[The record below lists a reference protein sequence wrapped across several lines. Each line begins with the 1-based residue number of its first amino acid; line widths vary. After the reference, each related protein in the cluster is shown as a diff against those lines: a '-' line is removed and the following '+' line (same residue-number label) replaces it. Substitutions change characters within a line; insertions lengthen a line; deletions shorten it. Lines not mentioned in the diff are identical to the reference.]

1 MLPLSSFYHLPVSPW
16 PHNPQVKLAMFS
28 WLQGLDL
35 SPNPE
40 SSLDLSFLL
49 DVSLFWW
56 CSFHSILWP
65 TDLLVLLSDLRT
77 KSKCPSFQPWLLLPP
92 CLNLPP
98 PRFFCVAGCLRDSS
112 LSAAQAFACDTREPE
127 LLVFPLSEQHSSL
140 IHQANS
146 YRS

>member
-1 MLPLSSFYHLPVSPW
+1 MLPLSSFCHLPVSPW
-16 PHNPQVKLAMFS
+16 PHNPQMKLAIFS
-28 WLQGLDL
+28 RLQGLDL

-65 TDLLVLLSDLRT
+65 TDLLVLLSVLRT
-77 KSKCPSFQPWLLLPP
+77 VQMFIFPAMTSPTSLSKPP
-92 CLNLPP
+92 LALV
-98 PRFFCVAGCLRDSS
+98 FYVDGCLQDSS
-112 LSAAQAFACDTREPE
+112 LSPAQAFSCDTWEPE
-127 LLVFPLSEQHSSL
+127 FLLFPLSEQHSSL